1 MKIQKIT
8 ISVLCLVTA
17 VFVFAKDVTIP
28 WKFGGYEDIDQLY
41 IKYWTVNEDSFD
53 DIQNFVKK
61 NLDSEIFEIWFTK
74 NPPRFRVDRY
84 IKEGVIRCNQ
94 FKGKEWEKRD
104 YEGETFILK
113 ERIIQVNNKRVT
125 YTLTNISSGA
135 GVELCEYKKYESD
148 SPNPAALK
156 DALSLMTVI
165 PMIASPDD
173 EEMVVSGIE
182 MDKALNP
189 DKYKAF
195 LEDLKKTNEVAG
207 RKTAKWSTS
216 HGFVKIMDQG
226 FAYMDLEW
234 GVSLEGY
241 ITEGRSGW
249 GPPVK
254 FDSPVCVYRA
264 LTVNTENVDED
275 IFNF

>member
-17 VFVFAKDVTIP
+17 VFIFAKDVTIP

>member
-1 MKIQKIT
+1 MM
-8 ISVLCLVTA
+8 TA
-17 VFVFAKDVTIP
+17 VFVFAKDVSLP
-28 WKFGGYEDIDQLY
+28 WKFGGYEDIDQFY

-53 DIQNFVKK
+53 DVQNFAEK
-61 NLDSEIFEIWFTK
+61 NLDSEIFELWFTK
-74 NPPRFRVDRY
+74 NPPQFRVDRY
-84 IKEGVIRCNQ
+84 AKAGVIKCSQ

-113 ERIIQVNNKRVT
+113 ERIIQVGNKRVT
-125 YTLTNISSGA
+125 YTLANISSGA

-148 SPNPAALK
+148 RPNPAALK
-156 DALSLMTVI
+156 GALSLMTVI
-165 PMIASPDD
+165 PKIASPDD
-173 EEMVVSGIE
+173 EELVVSGME
-182 MDKALNP
+182 MDKVLNP

-195 LEDLKKTNEVAG
+195 LEELKKTNEVAG

-234 GVSLEGY
+234 GIGLEGY

-249 GPPVK
+249 GPPVT
-254 FDSPVCVYRA
+254 FDGPVCVYKA
-264 LTVNTENVDED
+264 LTVSTEKLSED
-275 IFNF
+275 IFIF

>member
-1 MKIQKIT
+1 MKIKKIT
-8 ISVLCLVTA
+8 ISVLCVVTA

-28 WKFGGYEDIDQLY
+28 WKFGGYEDIDQFY
-41 IKYWTVNEDSFD
+41 IKYWTVDEDSFD
-53 DIQNFVKK
+53 DIQNFAEE

-74 NPPRFRVDRY
+74 SPPQFRVDRY
-84 IKEGVIRCNQ
+84 TKEGIIKCNQ

-113 ERIIQVNNKRVT
+113 ERIIQVSNKRVT
-125 YTLTNISSGA
+125 YTLANISSGA

-148 SPNPAALK
+148 RPNPAALK
-156 DALSLMTVI
+156 GALSLITVI
-165 PMIASPDD
+165 PKIASPDD
-173 EEMVVSGIE
+173 EELIVSEME
-182 MDKALNP
+182 MDKVLNP

-195 LEDLKKTNEVAG
+195 LEELKKTNEVAG

-226 FAYMDLEW
+226 FAYMDMEW
-234 GVSLEGY
+234 GIGLEGY

-254 FDSPVCVYRA
+254 FDGPVCVYKA
-264 LTVNTENVDED
+264 LTVSTEKPGED

>member
-8 ISVLCLVTA
+8 ISALCLMTA
-17 VFVFAKDVTIP
+17 VFVFAKDVAIP

-41 IKYWTVNEDSFD
+41 IKYWTVDDDSFD
-53 DIQNFVKK
+53 DVQNFAEK

-74 NPPRFRVDRY
+74 NPPQFRVDRY
-84 IKEGVIRCNQ
+84 IKEGVIKCNQ

-113 ERIIQVNNKRVT
+113 ERIIQSNNKRVT
-125 YTLTNISSGA
+125 HTLANISSGA
-135 GVELCEYKKYESD
+135 GVELCEYKKFESD

-156 DALSLMTVI
+156 GALSLMTVI

-173 EEMVVSGIE
+173 EELVVSGLE
-182 MDKALNP
+182 MDKVLDP

-195 LEDLKKTNEVAG
+195 LEELKKTSEVAG
-207 RKTAKWSTS
+207 RKTAKWLTS
-216 HGFVKIMDQG
+216 HGFVKLMDQG
-226 FAYMDLEW
+226 FAYMDMEW
-234 GVSLEGY
+234 GIGLEGY

-254 FDSPVCVYRA
+254 FDGPVCVYKA
-264 LTVNTENVDED
+264 LTVNTEFPDED
-275 IFNF
+275 IF

>member
-17 VFVFAKDVTIP
+17 FFVFAKDVTIP

-125 YTLTNISSGA
+125 YTLANISSGA

-173 EEMVVSGIE
+173 EEMVVSGME